1 MPVTKRTKQ
10 PKPNAE
16 LMQLA
21 DSLLTNYKKPEDLTP
36 GRPGRPSRASG
47 WSSLTTP
54 RGFPCCVRVPCVD
67 AVATIRAQRLEH

>member
-36 GRPGRPSRASG
+36 GRPRAVPRGRPVGHR
-47 WSSLTTP
+47 
-54 RGFPCCVRVPCVD
+54 
-67 AVATIRAQRLEH
+67 